1 MSRVRSDKFTNRAAT
16 GPCTFTHGMHSTDT
30 AGTGIGVSL
39 GYGGIVAVGATIS
52 GNLSVGGTITYEDT
66 TNVDSTGIV
75 TARNGIKVGQPTG
88 VGATFNPAGDL
99 VVAGVTTVGTGLS
112 MPDNAK
118 AYFGNSGDLQIYH
131 DGSNSYIEDAGTG
144 VLQLNTNYLQVKNAA
159 DDETI
164 LAASQNGSV
173 SLYYDNTKRFET
185 ISTGV
190 TITGNLQATHSTDND
205 IYLNAGD
212 GCIEITRSGAAAFID
227 FKNSTSEDYD
237 ARLQESSGGITCSG
251 ALSDSKGDVR
261 DIPYS
266 GNSGA
271 YTLVAAD
278 AGKVV
283 GGDTSWAIPASTF
296 SAGNAVTL
304 LNLGGTDLTLDA
316 SALTYLWNTADG
328 VNIKASTLTL
338 GARTMATVYFKSA
351 NEAFIQAAKLNVS

>member
-52 GNLSVGGTITYEDT
+52 GNLSIGGTLTYEDV
-66 TNVDSTGIV
+66 TNVDSTGLI
-75 TARNGIKVGQPTG
+75 TARNGIKVGEPTG

-99 VVAGVTTVGTGLS
+99 IVAGVTTVGTGLS

-131 DGSNSYIEDAGTG
+131 DGSHSFIKDAGEGNLRIGANDLRIQTAAFDNDYIQG
-144 VLQLNTNYLQVKNAA
+144 TNG
-159 DDETI
+159 
-164 LAASQNGSV
+164 GSV
-173 SLYYDNTKRFET
+173 SIYYNNAVKFET

-190 TITGNLQATHSTDND
+190 TVTGNLQATHSTNND

-212 GCIEITRSGAAAFID
+212 GCIEITRSGSAAFID

-296 SAGNAVTL
+296 SAGNTVTL
-304 LNLGGTDLTLDA
+304 LNLGGTNLSLDA
-316 SALTYLWNTADG
+316 SALTYLYNTADG
-328 VNIKASTLTL
+328 ANIKASTLTL
-338 GARTMATVYFKSA
+338 GPRSMATIYFKTAS
-351 NEAFIQAAKLNVS
+351 EAFIQAGALNVS